1 MLSQSRSLNC
11 SSAARF
17 HARPAPSWG
26 PAVKNDRLREKRGQ
40 LPSLRHPGESVSR
53 SELAARVNEVLYPD
67 PQIRGRSPVNANY
80 LGKLEEGVIHWPKA
94 EYRAA
99 LRTVLGVESDEEIG
113 FYNPRASARANV
125 EDMDRRDLLGALGS
139 VIGAGVA
146 STPTMALLGAD
157 GPTELPHRIGRDHIE
172 QVIEAAEIFEKW
184 DNSHGGALAREVADS
199 KLRQL
204 AKLLER
210 PCPPP
215 LKSDLYAVMAQLA
228 GVVAFI
234 LFDAYEHAS
243 ARRRFAFAL
252 QCAEIGGDWHHRA
265 TLLANMAR
273 QAIWCGQPDD
283 GLTYTEMGLVR
294 ADRLTATERAM
305 LHTVRARA
313 LAKFGPSRAQEALTA
328 VGAAD
333 EAFAHSQPAEDPS
346 WMRFYDAAQ
355 HHGDTAHA
363 LYDVAVHT
371 GYETEASSRFRYS
384 VTHHEP
390 EFARSRAIS
399 RTKLAS
405 LTMLQGDPQ
414 EAVQIGQLALQDAG
428 TVRSRRTMDDL
439 RELHRLASRH
449 DSIHEAGQLRARIQA
464 TIGAPA

>member
-1 MLSQSRSLNC
+1 M
-11 SSAARF
+11 
-17 HARPAPSWG
+17 
-26 PAVKNDRLREKRGQ
+26 
-40 LPSLRHPGESVSR
+40 SR
-53 SELAARVNEVLYPD
+53 SELAACVNEVLYPD
-67 PQIRGRSPVNANY
+67 PQRRSRSPVNANY
-80 LGKLEEGVIHWPKA
+80 IGKLEDGVIHWPKP

-99 LRTVLGVESDEEIG
+99 LRTVLGVGSDKEIG
-113 FYNPRASARANV
+113 FYNPRAVARANV
-125 EDMDRRDLLGALGS
+125 EDVDRRDLLGALGS
-139 VIGAGVA
+139 VIGVSIA
-146 STPTMALLGAD
+146 SPPAMALLGRE
-157 GPTELPHRIGRDHIE
+157 GPSELPHRVGRDHIE

-210 PCPPP
+210 PCPPS
-215 LKSDLYAVMAQLA
+215 LKADLHAVMAQLA
-228 GVVAFI
+228 GVVAFM

-243 ARRRFAFAL
+243 ARKRFTFAL
-252 QCAEIGGDWHHRA
+252 QCAEIGGHWQHRA

-273 QAIWCGQPDD
+273 QAIWCGQPED
-283 GLTYTEMGLVR
+283 GLTYTELGLVR

-313 LAKFGPSRAQEALTA
+313 LAKFGPPRAQEALTA

-333 EAFAHSQPAEDPS
+333 EEFACSRSAEDPS

-363 LYDVAVHT
+363 LYDIAVRS
-371 GYETEASSRFRYS
+371 GLKTEASSRFRFS
-384 VTHHEP
+384 VSHHEP

-405 LTMLQGDPQ
+405 LTMLHGDPD
-414 EAVQIGQLALQDAG
+414 EAAQIGQLALDDAG
-428 TVRSRRTMDDL
+428 TVRSRRAIDDL
-439 RELHRLASRH
+439 RELHRLAFRH
-449 DSIHEAGQLRARIQA
+449 DSVQEVHQLRARIDA
-464 TIGAPA
+464 TVGAAG